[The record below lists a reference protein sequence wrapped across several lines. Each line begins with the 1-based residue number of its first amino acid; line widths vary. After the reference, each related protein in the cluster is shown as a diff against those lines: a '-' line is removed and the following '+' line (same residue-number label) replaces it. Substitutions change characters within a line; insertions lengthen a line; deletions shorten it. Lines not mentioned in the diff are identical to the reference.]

1 MKNVAILGA
10 TGAVGQ
16 ELLRLLA
23 ERNFPV
29 GNLKLLATARSAGMD
44 IEWQGQTLRVEE
56 ATPESFAGVHVA
68 FFAASN
74 DISRQLAPEAV
85 RRGCVVVDK
94 SKAFRM
100 DPDVPLAVPEVNPEA
115 LRRHKGIIASPN
127 CSTIQLV
134 IPLKAIAEAAGLSR
148 VIVSTYQAV
157 SGTGRD
163 AMDELDE
170 QMTLVGREHVDARSL
185 EHKVYPHPIAMNLLP
200 HCETFTDNGYTTE
213 ELKLTY
219 ETRKI
224 LDQPDLAIS
233 GTAVRVPVQISH
245 AESVLV
251 ETQRKL
257 SPAEAREALA
267 RWPGIVVQ
275 DDPSRN
281 EYPTPLHAAGTDP
294 VYVGRIREDIS
305 SPNGLWLW
313 VVSDNLR
320 KGAALNALHIAEFL
334 LREGLI

>member
-29 GNLKLLATARSAGMD
+29 ENLKLLATARSAGNE
-44 IEWQGQTLRVEE
+44 ITWGGRTIRVEE
-56 ATPESFAGVHVA
+56 ATPEAFAGVHVA

-74 DISRQLAPEAV
+74 DVSRQLAPEAA
-85 RRGCVVVDK
+85 RRGCVVIDK
-94 SKAFRM
+94 SKAWRM
-100 DPDVPLAVPEVNPEA
+100 DPEVPLAVPEVNAEA
-115 LRRHKGIIASPN
+115 IRRHKGIIASPN

-134 IPLKAIAEAAGLSR
+134 VPLKALHDAAGLQR

-170 QMTLVGREHVDARSL
+170 QVAAIGAKQADPRGV
-185 EHKVYPHPIAMNLLP
+185 EHKVYAHPIAMNVLP
-200 HCETFTDNGYTTE
+200 HCETFTENGFTTE

-224 LDQPDLAIS
+224 LGLPDLACS

-245 AESVLV
+245 SESVLV
-251 ETQRKL
+251 ETERKL
-257 SPAEAREALA
+257 TAAEAREVLA
-267 RWPGIVVQ
+267 RYPGIVVQ

-281 EYPTPLHAAGTDP
+281 EYPTPLNAAGTDP
-294 VYVGRIREDIS
+294 IYVGRIREDIA
-305 SPNGLWLW
+305 SPHGLWMW
-313 VVSDNLR
+313 IVSDNLR
-320 KGAALNALHIAEFL
+320 KGAALNAIHIAEFL
-334 LREGLI
+334 MREGLI